1 MTGWSGKDRV
11 TPQIRMREF
20 RAVASCPE
28 LTAICLAYLATRNRS
43 LLARE
48 RPSFPRYS
56 IRVPHN
62 EQRNGVMATGT
73 VKWFNDAKGFGFITP
88 DQGGE
93 DLFAHFSAISASG
106 FKSLQEGQK
115 VSFDITE
122 GPKGKQASNIKPI

>member
-1 MTGWSGKDRV
+1 
-11 TPQIRMREF
+11 
-20 RAVASCPE
+20 
-28 LTAICLAYLATRNRS
+28 
-43 LLARE
+43 
-48 RPSFPRYS
+48 
-56 IRVPHN
+56 
-62 EQRNGVMATGT
+62 MATGT

-122 GPKGKQASNIKPI
+122 GPKGKQASNIKPM